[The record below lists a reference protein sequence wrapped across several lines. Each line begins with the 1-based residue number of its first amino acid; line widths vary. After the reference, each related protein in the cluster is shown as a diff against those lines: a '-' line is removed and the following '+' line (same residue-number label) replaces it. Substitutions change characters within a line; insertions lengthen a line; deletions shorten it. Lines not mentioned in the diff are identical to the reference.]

1 MKKSWIFKALLLLAF
16 IVLIGTSFQFANQG
30 FSSNTV
36 LADNGNGNMKEK
48 VMKKDKNDNKP
59 EKEKKPKKEKK
70 REKAKK
76 EKPKKDIKWELIY
89 HETFDE
95 PFNEPDEWVED
106 TYGEDSPY
114 HVGPFDEDG

>member
-16 IVLIGTSFQFANQG
+16 IVLVGSSFQFANQG

-36 LADNGNGNMKEK
+36 LADNGNGNTKEK

-70 REKAKK
+70 EK
-76 EKPKKDIKWELIY
+76 KPKKENPKRTLNGSLY
-89 HETFDE
+89 TMKHLM
-95 PFNEPDEWVED
+95 
-106 TYGEDSPY
+106 SPLMNRTN
-114 HVGPFDEDG
+114 G